1 MKALVMVRASTEAQ
15 SIEDQHNEMVK
26 FCNDEGYDELIFVED
41 KGASAIKLND
51 SYRLMINQVKDEI
64 ERDSSIRCFAVWE
77 LSRAFRNEGVYYEVK
92 SFLLEHNIQFICKNP
107 YLKLLNPDG
116 SLNSGMEIAMSLL
129 STLAK
134 QEMELKK
141 ERFKRAKSA
150 LWSQG
155 RYIGGTVKYGYKVEN
170 GYIVIDEETA
180 PFIRMV
186 FEMYSTGKYSE
197 RTLYDELT
205 DRGYDI
211 SYHIINSIISDRAY
225 VDSPYPQMVS
235 TDLWKKCEEVRK
247 KNYISIPKGRKY
259 CFGSGIFKCGV
270 CGRAMIAEGAQY
282 RCWHH
287 NKYSSP
293 PHCENGL
300 TIRVENLDGL
310 LWWVASKEETMY
322 RMKIDSKKRDEY
334 EKQVCILREKVEA
347 NRKKLDNVD
356 EKKRR
361 IRDLFIEGMISKD
374 ELKLRQSKILS
385 DVKIY
390 NDNILK
396 LEERIDGYLGLLS
409 SDEDNVTP
417 DILKGIYGG
426 VLGES
431 DLKQMNDIVKKH
443 IKQVTSSSE
452 WFGKDRDKRA
462 IRQNAQLIT
471 VDTVYSGV
479 KKFIYVAR
487 KYKGHKFFIYGT
499 ETPLFGVKKIE
510 REPLG
515 KVHPRAFKKIK

>member
-1 MKALVMVRASTEAQ
+1 
-15 SIEDQHNEMVK
+15 
-26 FCNDEGYDELIFVED
+26 
-41 KGASAIKLND
+41 
-51 SYRLMINQVKDEI
+51 
-64 ERDSSIRCFAVWE
+64 
-77 LSRAFRNEGVYYEVK
+77 
-92 SFLLEHNIQFICKNP
+92 
-107 YLKLLNPDG
+107 
-116 SLNSGMEIAMSLL
+116 
-129 STLAK
+129 
-134 QEMELKK
+134 
-141 ERFKRAKSA
+141 
-150 LWSQG
+150 
-155 RYIGGTVKYGYKVEN
+155 
-170 GYIVIDEETA
+170 
-180 PFIRMV
+180 
-186 FEMYSTGKYSE
+186 
-197 RTLYDELT
+197 
-205 DRGYDI
+205 
-211 SYHIINSIISDRAY
+211 
-225 VDSPYPQMVS
+225 
-235 TDLWKKCEEVRK
+235 
-247 KNYISIPKGRKY
+247 
-259 CFGSGIFKCGV
+259 
-270 CGRAMIAEGAQY
+270 
-282 RCWHH
+282 
-287 NKYSSP
+287 
-293 PHCENGL
+293 
-300 TIRVENLDGL
+300 
-310 LWWVASKEETMY
+310 MY